1 MNRTP
6 ILIAAAIAMF
16 FVSCK
21 NSSTGLP
28 VPKDA
33 AVVVHIN
40 ASSLSSKLSWKEIQ
54 ATEWFKEAYKD
65 ADDSLQKKLLD
76 DPKNSGIDINSSFDF
91 FVKKQGHGGIVV
103 FEGNLKDAVA
113 FEAMVKKMNHNHE
126 VAKNDDFAYLK
137 DNGTDLISWTNSK
150 FIFMSDAPFGKT
162 SMNSFDNNEANR
174 FHQDSLLVFTKD
186 LLHLSSGNSIESDK
200 RFTSLIKENGDV
212 HFWVNM
218 EQYMSAVQ
226 EMMDNKM
233 FMMSQGL
240 SGLFEGSVSTGT
252 LNFDD
257 GKISVTSKRYLSDK
271 MKTVMDK
278 YQFKNVTSDEVNR
291 IPSSDVDLAL
301 VANYP
306 PEASKELF
314 KTLGYDGFI
323 NGFLGRYNT
332 NLDELVQAMKGN
344 IVLSVSDFS
353 MSATETTIP
362 GTNQT
367 IRVPEPK
374 VKFLLGLSVNNK
386 ATFDKLIGIAQQQ
399 IKDPEVFT
407 KINFKTTND
416 WFALSNNSETV
427 DQFLA
432 GGNNKLLFTDKITG
446 HPFGMY
452 IDLQK
457 LIKAVRSNT
466 FMFGVD
472 VDTTA
477 TSMWQDVVAT
487 GGDYKDG
494 VVTSQVA
501 VNLVDKNTNSL
512 KQLNHLM
519 ETMYESQKKRREAW
533 KTYNDS
539 TATTLPQEPDTTA
552 KPQ

>member
-162 SMNSFDNNEANR
+162 SMNSFDNNEASG

-291 IPSSDVDLAL
+291 IPSTDVDLAL

-314 KTLGYDGFI
+314 KTLGYDGFV

>member
-1 MNRTP
+1 
-6 ILIAAAIAMF
+6 
-16 FVSCK
+16 
-21 NSSTGLP
+21 
-28 VPKDA
+28 
-33 AVVVHIN
+33 
-40 ASSLSSKLSWKEIQ
+40 
-54 ATEWFKEAYKD
+54 
-65 ADDSLQKKLLD
+65 
-76 DPKNSGIDINSSFDF
+76 
-91 FVKKQGHGGIVV
+91 
-103 FEGNLKDAVA
+103 
-113 FEAMVKKMNHNHE
+113 
-126 VAKNDDFAYLK
+126 
-137 DNGTDLISWTNSK
+137 
-150 FIFMSDAPFGKT
+150 
-162 SMNSFDNNEANR
+162 
-174 FHQDSLLVFTKD
+174 
-186 LLHLSSGNSIESDK
+186 
-200 RFTSLIKENGDV
+200 
-212 HFWVNM
+212 
-218 EQYMSAVQ
+218 MSAVQ

-344 IVLSVSDFS
+344 IVLSISDFS
-353 MSATETTIP
+353 MTSTETTIP

>member
-137 DNGTDLISWTNSK
+137 DNGTNLISWTNSK

-162 SMNSFDNNEANR
+162 SMNSFDNNEASG

-399 IKDPEVFT
+399 IKDPEVLT

>member
-137 DNGTDLISWTNSK
+137 DNGTNLISWTNSK

-162 SMNSFDNNEANR
+162 SMNSFDNDEASG

-399 IKDPEVFT
+399 IKDPEVLT